1 MWHVSTQLREL
12 ALTAYDRVMNGEDEE
27 EEAKEDESEE
37 AQEANAR
44 RMARLMSVCNSFER
58 E

>member
-1 MWHVSTQLREL
+1 
-12 ALTAYDRVMNGEDEE
+12 MNGEDEE

-44 RMARLMSVCNSFER
+44 RMARLMSACDSLLGERARDVER